1 MKQKTLFLD
10 LDGTLL
16 NDEKQITPGNRR
28 ALETALDAGHRV
40 VITTGRP
47 LVSAIKQS
55 QSLGLTGKGCY
66 LIAFNGG
73 IVYDSFREEIIYQQ
87 NLPTEAA
94 LRAIQLCNERG
105 IHCQAYDETYVLVEP
120 RCDTAVV
127 RRYCGRILM
136 EHRVVPSLPEALTKP
151 TPKILAIDLN
161 QREPLI
167 RLAETLNTELPD
179 LIDCFFSSIDYL
191 EIVPKGLNK
200 GNAVRTMCRMLGIDL
215 VDTIAVG
222 DEENDLT
229 MIEAAG
235 VGVAMANGIPAAK
248 ALADYV
254 TTRDNNHDGI
264 AEVVEKFM
272 L

>member
-1 MKQKTLFLD
+1 MEEKILFLD

-16 NDEKQITPGNRR
+16 NDHKEITEGNRR
-28 ALETALDAGHRV
+28 AINQALARGHRV

-47 LVSAIKQS
+47 LKSAILQAEN
-55 QSLGLTGKGCY
+55 LGMTGKGCY

-73 IVYDSFREEIIYQQ
+73 ILYDCFRQEQLSHQALSIETACQVVD
-87 NLPTEAA
+87 EANRRG
-94 LRAIQLCNERG
+94 LHIQT
-105 IHCQAYDETYVLVEP
+105 YDDRDVLVEP

-151 TPKILAIDLN
+151 TPKILAINLN

-200 GNAVRTMCRMLGIDL
+200 GNAVRNMCRMLGIDL
-215 VDTIAVG
+215 ADTIAVG

>member
-1 MKQKTLFLD
+1 MEQKTLFLD

-16 NDEKQITPGNRR
+16 NDRKEITPGNRR
-28 ALETALDAGHRV
+28 ALDAALDAGHRV

-55 QSLGLTGKGCY
+55 EKLELTGPGCY
-66 LIAFNGG
+66 LIAYNGG
-73 IVYDSFREEIIYQQ
+73 IVYDSYRQEVIYRQA
-87 NLPTEAA
+87 LTTETAKQVI
-94 LRAIQLCNERG
+94 RLCNERN
-105 IHCQAYDETYVLVEP
+105 IHCQTYDRKNVLVEP
-120 RCDTAVV
+120 RCDNEAV
-127 RRYCGRILM
+127 RTYCGRILM
-136 EHRVVPSLPEALTKP
+136 EYRVIPDLAEALTEAP
-151 TPKILAIDLN
+151 PKVLAIDMEH
-161 QREPLI
+161 REPLEQ
-167 RLAETLNTELPD
+167 LAEVLNRELSD
-179 LIDCFFSSIDYL
+179 QMDCFFSSAQYL

-200 GNAVRTMCRMLGIDL
+200 GSALRQMCRLLDIPIEDS
-215 VDTIAVG
+215 IAAG

>member
-1 MKQKTLFLD
+1 MSSSELLFNIYETNVEKT
-10 LDGTLL
+10 
-16 NDEKQITPGNRR
+16 
-28 ALETALDAGHRV
+28 
-40 VITTGRP
+40 VI
-47 LVSAIKQS
+47 
-55 QSLGLTGKGCY
+55 
-66 LIAFNGG
+66 N
-73 IVYDSFREEIIYQQ
+73 
-87 NLPTEAA
+87 
-94 LRAIQLCNERG
+94 
-105 IHCQAYDETYVLVEP
+105 
-120 RCDTAVV
+120 
-127 RRYCGRILM
+127 
-136 EHRVVPSLPEALTKP
+136 
-151 TPKILAIDLN
+151 LN

-200 GNAVRTMCRMLGIDL
+200 GNAVRNMCRMLGIDL
-215 VDTIAVG
+215 ADTIAVG

>member
-87 NLPTEAA
+87 DLPTEAA
-94 LRAIQLCNERG
+94 LRAIQLCN
-105 IHCQAYDETYVLVEP
+105 
-120 RCDTAVV
+120 
-127 RRYCGRILM
+127 
-136 EHRVVPSLPEALTKP
+136 
-151 TPKILAIDLN
+151 
-161 QREPLI
+161 
-167 RLAETLNTELPD
+167 
-179 LIDCFFSSIDYL
+179 
-191 EIVPKGLNK
+191 
-200 GNAVRTMCRMLGIDL
+200 
-215 VDTIAVG
+215 
-222 DEENDLT
+222 
-229 MIEAAG
+229 
-235 VGVAMANGIPAAK
+235 
-248 ALADYV
+248 
-254 TTRDNNHDGI
+254 
-264 AEVVEKFM
+264 
-272 L
+272 